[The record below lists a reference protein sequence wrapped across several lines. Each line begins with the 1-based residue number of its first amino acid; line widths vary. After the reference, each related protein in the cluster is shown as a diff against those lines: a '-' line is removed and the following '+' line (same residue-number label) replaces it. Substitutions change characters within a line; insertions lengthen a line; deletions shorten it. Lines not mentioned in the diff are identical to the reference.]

1 MGGSWKDEWTPY
13 TRFLFRV
20 AIRLRDV
27 EDDLV
32 WAFNGAMGQVSTKL
46 AYDYIVKY

>member
-1 MGGSWKDEWTPY
+1 MGGSWNDEWTLY
-13 TRFLFRV
+13 ISFLFRV

-32 WAFNGAMGQVSTKL
+32 WEFNGATGQVSTKL
-46 AYDYIVKY
+46 AYDYIVKS